1 MITSSGNGKPRRSS
15 LKFAFDPVESTSD
28 PVVSARSLNRR
39 VSFSQYVFVLG
50 DEDDG
55 SQMCVSHFNSNISME
70 DELAIDPTSATTNNN
85 SNSNATNISVNMD
98 DVASIIDVSME
109 VTPDPCLEVKHI
121 MSANEQQN
129 TNMEIKEDN
138 ESASVNQDLVDVNIL
153 SSKCNS
159 SLESNAISNHDKMIV
174 QSEFSNTPEHDSSDM
189 EVQISSICP
198 LPTSELENMFITSNN
213 EFNPSTVTTTNNSN
227 NSRNTDQNSPN
238 HSLHNGQDF
247 QSSCNNVP
255 GIVIPTGITNDVEL
269 GKSRTPEFKS
279 YNLPLTN
286 TMVMA
291 GTVNPS
297 LSSFKRPSSVVKMPL
312 INLNLSNSVPLTK
325 RPCHVDNN
333 DPHSAVNN
341 KTPKT
346 SESEKITFLSL
357 INTPLR
363 QANIGVDNNVGVS
376 LNSVKKVNRFRNFR
390 DVNEY
395 KPERLLSN
403 TRRLHSHLHN
413 QLMKCQLEP
422 VIDLTDYDLSNIT
435 SIMNFLLKN
444 KYVNCNLENVNRTT
458 LLTNIE
464 QYGSNEYLELQNKL
478 GLHLYDK
485 FIKRRFV
492 VETEN
497 IHRLEYWKCLYQ
509 ERINTVLVSPQLK
522 SVMKKISEMDST
534 ERLEFMAGVHQ
545 LLHNCSKFA
554 LQEIYQII
562 DEHTSARNL
571 ELNLEIDDLKHLNS
585 YVETVIDRKQ
595 HDIENQEQ
603 KWKQLDELDKYAKE
617 TLQKLDTIKQE
628 INEATQRRNTIRQS
642 NEELLKRK
650 KHLESKLRKLSSR
663 GKNINELHRLNRS
676 VGCTELFPIP
686 IDEKSI
692 DQNFSKSDVGDK
704 SSSEAILM
712 EKITNLFSPCRITC
726 TSFDTDSH
734 IYEVSTLF
742 GLVNFILTC
751 QVCCNAAYDAGR
763 QMTNNNDNNVNGDC
777 AVVSDDDDNDDD
789 DDMQI
794 TIDPE
799 NLKVISLQVTSP
811 TDLESPVECPPVE
824 SVARICIEYLSTI
837 GYDSLRT
844 RCIGFTMDNVIE
856 QIEIII
862 VPYMVLASDLR
873 CLWLA
878 KFDVNIVMMSIN
890 DQLPSSSTGYC
901 CFTPKNLRTLTGQT
915 PRSTAVRSLPY
926 SSRIRT
932 PFQQRQQ
939 SYHQSVICGDS
950 SIPTAKSL
958 TIFEYLTPPGPFS
971 ITVKLSTRTY
981 CIVIRFTLFSLDYM
995 NNDQGHVDFEILRG
1009 NPSIQKLNE
1018 YLKDCKP
1025 TSGNMYSIASNLQSY
1040 LSFSLSSSSPSSSSV
1055 AIDM

>member
-1 MITSSGNGKPRRSS
+1 MITSSGKEKPRRSS
-15 LKFAFDPVESTSD
+15 LKFAFDPVENTSD
-28 PVVSARSLNRR
+28 PVVSVKSLNRR

-70 DELAIDPTSATTNNN
+70 DEFVIDPTSATTTNNT
-85 SNSNATNISVNMD
+85 SNSNANDINVNMAN
-98 DVASIIDVSME
+98 VASIIDVSME
-109 VTPDPCLEVKHI
+109 VTPDSCLEVKHI
-121 MSANEQQN
+121 VSANEQQN
-129 TNMEIKEDN
+129 TNMEIDEDN
-138 ESASVNQDLVDVNIL
+138 ESANVNQDVDVNTL

-159 SLESNAISNHDKMIV
+159 SLESNTTSDHDETIV
-174 QSEFSNTPEHDSSDM
+174 QSEFSNTPKHDSSDM
-189 EVQISSICP
+189 EVQISSMCP
-198 LPTSELENMFITSNN
+198 LPTSELENMSVISNN
-213 EFNPSTVTTTNNSN
+213 EFNLSTVTTTNNR
-227 NSRNTDQNSPN
+227 RNTDLNSPY
-238 HSLHNGQDF
+238 HSLHNGHSF
-247 QSSCNNVP
+247 QHSCDNVP
-255 GIVIPTGITNDVEL
+255 GIVIPASNINDMEL
-269 GKSRTPEFKS
+269 EKPRTPKFKS
-279 YNLPLTN
+279 HNLPLTN

-325 RPCHVDNN
+325 RQSHVNN
-333 DPHSAVNN
+333 NHPHLAVNN
-341 KTPKT
+341 KTPKA

-363 QANIGVDNNVGVS
+363 QANISVDNNLGVS
-376 LNSVKKVNRFRNFR
+376 LTSVKKVNRFRNFR

-403 TRRLHSHLHN
+403 TKRLHSHLHN

-422 VIDLTDYDLSNIT
+422 VIDHTDYDLSNIS
-435 SIMNFLLKN
+435 SIMNFLHKN
-444 KYVNCNLENVNRTT
+444 KYVNYNLENVNQTT

-522 SVMKKISEMDST
+522 SVMKKVSEMD
-534 ERLEFMAGVHQ
+534 FM
-545 LLHNCSKFA
+545 
-554 LQEIYQII
+554 E
-562 DEHTSARNL
+562 
-571 ELNLEIDDLKHLNS
+571 LEIDDLKHLNS
-585 YVETVIDRKQ
+585 YLETVIDSKQ

-603 KWKQLDELDKYAKE
+603 KWKQLEELDKYAKE
-617 TLQKLDTIKQE
+617 VLQK
-628 INEATQRRNTIRQS
+628 INEATQRRNIIRQS
-642 NEELLKRK
+642 NEELLRRK
-650 KHLESKLRKLSSR
+650 KHLESKLKKLSSR
-663 GKNINELHRLNRS
+663 GKKLNELHCLNRS

-686 IDEKSI
+686 IGEKSI
-692 DQNFSKSDVGDK
+692 DQNFNKSDIEDK
-704 SSSEAILM
+704 SSSEAIFM

-726 TSFDTDSH
+726 TSFDTDTH

-742 GLVNFILTC
+742 V
-751 QVCCNAAYDAGR
+751 
-763 QMTNNNDNNVNGDC
+763 
-777 AVVSDDDDNDDD
+777 
-789 DDMQI
+789 
-794 TIDPE
+794 
-799 NLKVISLQVTSP
+799 
-811 TDLESPVECPPVE
+811 ESPVECPPVE
-824 SVARICIEYLSTI
+824 SVAHICIEYLSTV

-844 RCIGFTMDNVIE
+844 RCIGFTMNNVIE

-878 KFDVNIVMMSIN
+878 KFDVNIVMISIN

-915 PRSTAVRSLPY
+915 PRSTAVRSLSY

-939 SYHQSVICGDS
+939 SHHQSVTCSDG

-971 ITVKLSTRTY
+971 ITVKLSTRAY

-1009 NPSIQKLNE
+1009 NPSIEKLNE

-1025 TSGNMYSIASNLQSY
+1025 SSGNMYSIASNLQSR
-1040 LSFSLSSSSPSSSSV
+1040 LSFSSSSLSPSSSVSV
-1055 AIDM
+1055 DQLTQVFFIYCCLLLLICLCIPMSLIPKFHFDNS